1 MNITQ
6 DALVTIAYRILD
18 SQGEIFESGQS
29 GDAES
34 PPIDYIHGNGELPEG
49 LESILDG
56 KAVGAEVVVELTPEN
71 GFGDHD
77 PELIIPVPREEIGIE
92 GADELKKGDVL
103 PVEIADEEGN
113 VSGEV
118 DMRIIEVRPDTIFL
132 DGNHPLAGQNV
143 TFEVEVLA
151 VREAT
156 EEELQGLECDPDC
169 DDESH
174 DHGELKPL

>member
-6 DALVTIAYRILD
+6 DALVTISYKILD
-18 SQGEIFESGQS
+18 SEGEVFEFGQA
-29 GDAES
+29 GDTEN

-49 LESILDG
+49 LEDALEG
-56 KAVGAEVVVELTPEN
+56 KTVGAEVTAELTPET

-77 PELIIPVPREEIGIE
+77 PELIVPVPREEINMEQSDAI
-92 GADELKKGDVL
+92 KKGDVL

-118 DMRIIEVRPDTIFL
+118 DMRVIEVRPDTVFL

-143 TFEVEVLA
+143 SFHVEVLE
-151 VREAT
+151 VREAS
-156 EEELQGLECDPDC
+156 EEELTGLECAPDC
-169 DDESH
+169 THEGH
-174 DHGELKPL
+174 DHA

>member
-6 DALVTIAYRILD
+6 NALVTIAYKITD
-18 SQGEIFESGQS
+18 SEGEIFEQSQS
-29 GDAES
+29 GDPEDG
-34 PPIDYIHGNGELPEG
+34 PIEYIHGNGELPEG
-49 LESILDG
+49 FEAALED
-56 KAVGAEVVVELTPEN
+56 KTVGALVNVELTTET

-77 PELIIPVPREEIGIE
+77 PELIISVPREEIPME
-92 GADELKKGDVL
+92 NNDELRKGDIL

-118 DMRIIEVRPDTIFL
+118 DMRVIEVRPDAIFL

-156 EEELQGLECDPDC
+156 EEELNGETT
-169 DDESH
+169 H
-174 DHGELKPL
+174 DH

>member
-6 DALVTIAYRILD
+6 NALVTIAYKITD
-18 SQGEIFESGQS
+18 SEGVIFEQGQA
-29 GDAES
+29 GDAENG
-34 PPIDYIHGNGELPEG
+34 PIDYIHGNGELPEG
-49 LESILDG
+49 LESALEG
-56 KAVGAEVVVELTPEN
+56 KTVGAVVTAELTPES

-77 PELIIPVPREEIGIE
+77 PELIIPVPREEISME
-92 GADELKKGDVL
+92 DSDDLKKGDIL

-118 DMRIIEVRPDTIFL
+118 DMRVIEVRPDTVFL

-143 TFEVEVLA
+143 TFDVEVLT

-156 EEELQGLECDPDC
+156 EEELEGLECETEC
-169 DDESH
+169 DDPTH
-174 DHGELKPL
+174 DH